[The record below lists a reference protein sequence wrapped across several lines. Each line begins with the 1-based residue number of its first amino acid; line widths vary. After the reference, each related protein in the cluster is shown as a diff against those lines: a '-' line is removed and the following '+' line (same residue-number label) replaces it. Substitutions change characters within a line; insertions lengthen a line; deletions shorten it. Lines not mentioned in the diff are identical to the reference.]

1 MRTRHDFTAFI
12 KNHYFK
18 GYLSGILFASLTVV
32 ALAVALQQFYIINF
46 GTATRFSLWWHIP
59 FNLFYFWYWFLVF
72 PLIYTVA
79 KDFKI
84 RGPKSVYWIGI
95 YFFFPVLFVF
105 VHQVIASFV
114 INLSL
119 QYLNV
124 PTLVYK
130 RILRNPWL
138 GLDLIIYFA
147 IMIAVNVFEYR
158 QRNSDDELRITQLHG
173 QLVRSQL
180 NALESQLH
188 PHFLFNTLNTVST
201 LILKKENAEAERML
215 LLLHDFLKT
224 TIYGSDRHVI
234 TLGEELKFIN
244 DYLEIEKVRFS
255 DRLEV
260 VEEIDDNTLKASVPK
275 FLLQPIV
282 ENAIRYAIAPRRS
295 RGRISISSSR
305 REGRLRLVVEDNG
318 PGLTAGKETNSPG
331 GVGLRVT
338 AERLLGLFGENHVF
352 SLTSPAGGGANVLIE
367 IPFME
372 GTTIN
377 EAAFHGV

>member
-1 MRTRHDFTAFI
+1 MRNRHVFTEFI
-12 KNHYFK
+12 KKHYLK
-18 GYLSGILFASLTVV
+18 GYLSGILFASLTIV
-32 ALAVALQQFYIINF
+32 ALAVAFQQFYIINF
-46 GTATRFSLWWHIP
+46 NTATRFSLWWHIP

-72 PLIYTVA
+72 PFIYKIS
-79 KDFKI
+79 KDFRNGRLKFT
-84 RGPKSVYWIGI
+84 YWICV
-95 YFFFPVLFVF
+95 YFCFPVLFVL
-105 VHQVIASFV
+105 VHQVIASLV

-138 GLDLIIYFA
+138 GLDFIIYFA
-147 IMIAVNVFEYR
+147 VMIAVNVFEYR
-158 QRNSDDELRITQLHG
+158 QKNSDDELRITQLHRE
-173 QLVRSQL
+173 LVLSQL

-215 LLLHDFLKT
+215 LLLQDFLRT

-234 TLGEELKFIN
+234 TLSEELKFIN

-260 VEEIDDNTLKASVPK
+260 VEEISADSLNASVPD

-282 ENAIRYAIAPRRS
+282 ENAIRYAIAPRKS
-295 RGRISISSSR
+295 KGRISISSSR
-305 REGRLRLVVEDNG
+305 REGRLRIVVEDNG
-318 PGLTAGKETNSPG
+318 PGLAAGKESNSSG

-338 AERLLGLFGENHVF
+338 AERLLRLFGENHIF
-352 SLTSPAGGGANVLIE
+352 SLASPAGGGVSVLIE
-367 IPFME
+367 IPFIEM
-372 GTTIN
+372 I
-377 EAAFHGV
+377 AAKKVAFHGA